1 MPTQTL
7 PLLVMLR
14 LKQVVERIGLSRSTV
29 YSKLDSQ
36 SAQYDPNFPK
46 QISVG
51 SGAVRWIEAE
61 VNAWLEQ
68 CVNSSRSNSQ
78 NLLPQTGQKADKRN
92 MPVAQ
97 RVV

>member
-1 MPTQTL
+1 MPTQKIPVL
-7 PLLVMLR
+7 IMLR

-36 SAQYDPNFPK
+36 SAQYDPSFPK

-51 SGAVRWIEAE
+51 NGAVRWIEAE

-78 NLLPQTGQKADKRN
+78 NLHPKTGRKAGKRN
-92 MPVAQ
+92 LPVAQ
-97 RVV
+97 RIM